1 MPPALRRIAW
11 LLVAAV
17 AAGCHTDRRDRSAL
31 ELPSADS
38 LRSRL
43 ALGPEAARLEVSP
56 AEAANPTKARQ
67 VLVATVYGADGQP
80 RRNERIEWALDGP
93 GHVVAADESGLLFR
107 RALLS
112 RGRRPDSRSAV
123 TYTNSFEHNG
133 DRGTDD
139 PADDFKVRAGQT
151 WVVVASAVEGE
162 TTVTARAPDMPDR
175 EKARVVVKLVWSDSR
190 FDFPSPAVSRPG
202 GDAELLTK
210 LNRFRGPESPD
221 GLRVRYRVLDG
232 APAEL
237 VSVPG
242 SGTAASLSGGGQ
254 TEAEVSADA
263 DGKAA
268 VRVVQ
273 PTPHAGTT
281 RIAVEVVK
289 PDPKG
294 VGDGT
299 VVGRKVTTVEWAAA
313 QLSFDAGAPKVAAVG
328 RDTVFNL
335 TVSNAGKAESRPV
348 TVKAA
353 LPDAAEFVR
362 ADPPPTS
369 NRDGELVWTLDPVTA
384 GGKQTV
390 ALTVRPTRR
399 GSLTVPASAETSD
412 GVRAESRA
420 VVSADTAGLK
430 VALELPSH
438 AGVGDPLTARV
449 AVTNPGAAPLENA
462 TAWVGFDPGLSHAA
476 GKNPAEV
483 RVGTVPPGDTKRVEV
498 PLTAKAKGKFTVRV
512 SVTADGGL
520 NERAEAT
527 IEVRNAALK
536 LSLSGP
542 ESVTLGQKADWEL
555 RVTNAGDVAV
565 PEAVARVNLP
575 EALTAK
581 SATDG
586 GRLGGNGAE
595 WRLGSLAPGAKKVV
609 RLTAAADRLTD
620 RAAVSATAHGEG
632 SDVPMQAQAEV
643 SVSVVGKPAL
653 GLQLADV
660 PGLVSAGKRAA
671 VRVTVRNRGSGP
683 AKQVI
688 VSATATE
695 PLRVLRGTGADRKPG
710 QLDGQ
715 TVTFGVLDELP
726 AGATAVFVVE
736 LEAATP
742 GAARVRAEVRAE
754 HLPQPLREE
763 QAAKVVGG
771 N

>member
-11 LLVAAV
+11 LFTAAV
-17 AAGCHTDRRDRSAL
+17 AVGCHTDRRDESAL
-31 ELPSADS
+31 DLLSIDS
-38 LRSRL
+38 LRSGL
-43 ALGPEAARLEVSP
+43 TFGPKAARLEVSP
-56 AEAANPTKARQ
+56 AEAANPTKAQQ
-67 VLVATVYGADGQP
+67 VLVATVYDADGRP
-80 RRNERIEWALDGP
+80 RRNERVEWALDGP
-93 GHVVAADESGLLFR
+93 GHITASDESRLLT
-107 RALLS
+107 S
-112 RGRRPDSRSAV
+112 RGHRADSRSAV
-123 TYTNSFEHNG
+123 TYTDYFEG
-133 DRGTDD
+133 TADRGTADS
-139 PADDFKVRAGQT
+139 ADDFAVRAGQT

-162 TTVTARAPDMPDR
+162 TTVTARAPDVPDR
-175 EKARVVVKLVWSDSR
+175 EQARVVVKLTWSDSQ
-190 FDFPSPAVSRPG
+190 FDFPSPAVTRPG
-202 GDAELLTK
+202 GDAELLTT
-210 LNRFRGPESPD
+210 LNRLRGQESPD

-237 VSVPG
+237 VSVSG
-242 SGTAASLSGGGQ
+242 SGTTAALSGGGQ
-254 TEAEVSADA
+254 TEVEVPADA

-273 PTPHAGTT
+273 PTPRAGTT
-281 RIAVEVVK
+281 RIAIDVVK

-294 VGDGT
+294 LGDGT
-299 VVGRKVTTVEWAAA
+299 VVGRKITTVEWAAA
-313 QLSFDAGAPKVAAVG
+313 QLSFDADAPKAAAVG

-335 TVSNAGKAESRPV
+335 VVSNAGKAESRPV

-362 ADPPPTS
+362 SDPPPTS
-369 NRDGELVWTLDPVTA
+369 RRDGELVWALDPVSA

-399 GSLTVPASAETSD
+399 GPLTVPASAETPD

-420 VVSADTAGLK
+420 MVSADTAGLK
-430 VALELPSH
+430 VGLEFPSH

-449 AVTNPGAAPLENA
+449 AVTNPGAVPLANA
-462 TAWVGFDPGLSHAA
+462 TAWVGFDNGLANDTGA
-476 GKNPAEV
+476 NPAEV
-483 RVGTVPPGDTKRVEV
+483 RVGTVPPGDTRHVEI
-498 PLTAKAKGKFTVRV
+498 PLTAKEKGRFAVRV

-520 NERAEAT
+520 NERAEAAV
-527 IEVRNAALK
+527 EVRNAALK

-542 ESVTLGQKADWEL
+542 ESVTLGQEADWEL

-565 PEAVARVNLP
+565 PEAVARINLP
-575 EALTAK
+575 EALAAK

-586 GRLGGNGAE
+586 GRLGSGGAE
-595 WRLGSLAPGAKKVV
+595 WRLGPLAPGAKKVV

-620 RAAVSATAHGEG
+620 RATVSATAHGEG
-632 SDVPMQAQAEV
+632 SDVPVQAQAEV
-643 SVSVVGKPAL
+643 SVAVLGKPAL

-660 PGLVSAGKRAA
+660 PGLVTAGRRAA

-683 AKQVI
+683 ARKVE

-695 PLRVLRGTGADRKPG
+695 SFRVLRGTGADRQPG
-710 QLDGQ
+710 RLDGQ

-736 LEAATP
+736 LEAAQA

-771 N
+771 S

>member
-11 LLVAAV
+11 LLAAV
-17 AAGCHTDRRDRSAL
+17 AAAGCHTAPDRPAAERKRPWLS
-31 ELPSADS
+31 
-38 LRSRL
+38 
-43 ALGPEAARLEVSP
+43 LGPKAARLEVSP
-56 AEAANPTKARQ
+56 AEAVNKTRTQQ
-67 VLVATVYGADGQP
+67 VLVATVYDADGQP
-80 RRNERIEWALDGP
+80 RRDERVEWAIDGP
-93 GHVVAADESGLLFR
+93 GHIAASDESRLLT
-107 RALLS
+107 S
-112 RGRRPDSRSAV
+112 RGHRSDSRSAV
-123 TYTNSFEHNG
+123 TYTEYFEG
-133 DRGTDD
+133 TADRGTAD
-139 PADDFKVRAGQT
+139 PADDFPVRAGQT

-162 TTVTARAPDMPDR
+162 TTVTAHAPDVPDR
-175 EKARVVVKLVWSDSR
+175 EKARVVVKLAWSDSQ

-202 GDAELLTK
+202 GDAELLTT
-210 LNRFRGPESPD
+210 LNRFRDKESPD

-237 VSVPG
+237 VTV
-242 SGTAASLSGGGQ
+242 SGAGTTAALSGGGQ

-263 DGKAA
+263 QGKAA

-273 PTPHAGTT
+273 PTPQAGTT

-289 PDPKG
+289 PGPNG
-294 VGDGT
+294 LGDGQ
-299 VVGRKVTTVEWAAA
+299 VVGRKETTVEWAAA
-313 QLSFDAGAPKVAAVG
+313 QLSFAAGAPKAAAVG
-328 RDTVFNL
+328 GDAVFNL

-353 LPDAAEFVR
+353 LPDGAEFVR
-362 ADPPPTS
+362 SDPPPAS
-369 NRDGELVWTLDPVTA
+369 HRDGELVWTLDPVTA

-399 GSLTVPASAETSD
+399 GSLTIPASAETPD

-430 VALELPSH
+430 VAVELPAH
-438 AGVGDPLTARV
+438 AGVGDPMTVTV
-449 AVTNPGAAPLENA
+449 AVTNPGAVALENA
-462 TAWVGFDPGLSHAA
+462 TAWVGFDKGLSHAA
-476 GKNPAEV
+476 GANPAEV
-483 RVGTVPPGDTKRVEV
+483 RVGTVPPGDTRRVEV
-498 PLTAKAKGKFTVRV
+498 PLTAKEKGRAAVRA

-520 NERAEAT
+520 TGRAEAT
-527 IEVRNAALK
+527 VEVRNAALK

-542 ESVTLGQKADWEL
+542 ECVALGQEDGWEL

-565 PEAVARVNLP
+565 PEVVARVNLP
-575 EALTAK
+575 EALAAK
-581 SATDG
+581 AASEG
-586 GRLGGNGAE
+586 GTLGGGGAE
-595 WRLGSLAPGAKKVV
+595 WRLGPLAPGAKKAV
-609 RLTAAADRLTD
+609 RLTASADRLTD
-620 RAAVSATAHGEG
+620 RAMVSATAHGEG
-632 SDVPMQAQAEV
+632 SDAPVQAQAEV
-643 SVSVVGKPAL
+643 SVAVVGKPAL

-660 PGLVSAGKRAA
+660 PGLVSAGKRTM

-683 AKQVI
+683 ARKVE

-695 PLRVLRGTGADRKPG
+695 PLRVLRGTGADRKSG

-736 LEAATP
+736 LEAASA

-763 QAAKVVGG
+763 QAAKVVSG

>member
-11 LLVAAV
+11 LFAACA
-17 AAGCHTDRRDRSAL
+17 AAGCHADGRDKSAPD
-31 ELPSADS
+31 LPTGERV
-38 LRSRL
+38 RSRL
-43 ALGPEAARLEVSP
+43 ALGPKAARLEVSP
-56 AEAANPTKARQ
+56 AEAANKTKAQQ
-67 VLVATVYGADGQP
+67 VLVATVYDADGQP
-80 RRNERIEWALDGP
+80 RRDERVEWAIDGP
-93 GHVVAADESGLLFR
+93 GHIAASDESRLLT
-107 RALLS
+107 S
-112 RGRRPDSRSAV
+112 RGHRADSRSAV
-123 TYTNSFEHNG
+123 TYTEYFEG
-133 DRGTDD
+133 TADRGTAD

-162 TTVTARAPDMPDR
+162 TTVTAHAPDVPDR
-175 EKARVVVKLVWSDSR
+175 QKSRVVVKLVWSDSQ

-202 GDAELLTK
+202 GDAELLTT
-210 LNRFRGPESPD
+210 LNRFRDKESPD

-237 VSVPG
+237 VSV
-242 SGTAASLSGGGQ
+242 SGAGTTAALSGGGQ
-254 TEAEVSADA
+254 SEAEVSADA
-263 DGKAA
+263 AGRAA

-273 PTPHAGTT
+273 PTPQAGTT

-289 PDPKG
+289 PDPNGLGEGK
-294 VGDGT
+294 VI
-299 VVGRKVTTVEWAAA
+299 GREETTVEWAAA
-313 QLSFDAGAPKVAAVG
+313 QLSFDAGAPKAAAVG

-362 ADPPPTS
+362 ADPPPAS
-369 NRDGELVWTLDPVTA
+369 NRDGELVWTLDPVAA

-399 GSLTVPASAETSD
+399 GSLTVPASAETPD

-420 VVSADTAGLK
+420 MVSADTAGLK
-430 VALELPSH
+430 VAVELPAH
-438 AGVGDPLTARV
+438 AGVGDPLTARI
-449 AVTNPGAAPLENA
+449 AVTNPGAVPLENA
-462 TAWVGFDPGLSHAA
+462 TAWVAFDKGLAHGTGA
-476 GKNPAEV
+476 NPAEV

-498 PLTAKAKGKFTVRV
+498 PLTAKEKGKSAVRV

-520 NERAEAT
+520 NERAEA
-527 IEVRNAALK
+527 IVDVRNAALK

-542 ESVTLGQKADWEL
+542 ESVTLGQEDTWEL

-575 EALTAK
+575 EALAAK
-581 SATDG
+581 SASDSG
-586 GRLGGNGAE
+586 MLGNGGAE

-609 RLTAAADRLTD
+609 QLTAAAGRLTD
-620 RAAVSATAHGEG
+620 RAVVSANAHGEG
-632 SDVPMQAQAEV
+632 SDVPVQAQAEV
-643 SVSVVGKPAL
+643 SVAIVGKPAL

-660 PGLVSAGKRAA
+660 PGLVSAGKRTA

-683 AKQVI
+683 ARKVE

-695 PLRVLRGTGADRKPG
+695 SLRVLRGTGADRKPG

-715 TVTFGVLDELP
+715 KVTFGVLDELP

-736 LEAATP
+736 LEAAQA
-742 GAARVRAEVRAE
+742 GAARVLAEVRAE

-763 QAAKVVGG
+763 QAAKVVSG